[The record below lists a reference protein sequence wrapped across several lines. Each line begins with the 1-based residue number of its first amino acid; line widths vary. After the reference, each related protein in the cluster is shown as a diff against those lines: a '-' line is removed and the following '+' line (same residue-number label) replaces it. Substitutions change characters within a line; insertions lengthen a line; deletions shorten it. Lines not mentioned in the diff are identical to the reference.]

1 MVVIIVFLGHIFGC
15 VNFFVFFFLFSFFF
29 CYHGCCEHK
38 CHKLLTKADAMLL
51 SEKSKSITNL
61 RQFGSTA
68 LNSKCDFVPVKDE

>member
-15 VNFFVFFFLFSFFF
+15 VHFFVGY
-29 CYHGCCEHK
+29 YHGCCEHK